1 MGTED
6 TTQRSSDMGDT
17 TAINNSP
24 TVSQRNADL
33 DLDMSGF
40 RDKEEKVVVFDIN
53 IRQHVVQPVDH

>member
-1 MGTED
+1 M
-6 TTQRSSDMGDT
+6 TQRSSDMGDT

-33 DLDMSGF
+33 DLDKSGF
-40 RDKEEKVVVFDIN
+40 RDKEKKVVVSDIN